1 MEGRVSMAMQND
13 VFEFGKSIFED
24 NVFSRIQKYLKS
36 IRKSPE
42 IPPVSK
48 NAIKESVS
56 ETEQCNMFND
66 YFICVFDK
74 QTFEMP
80 STFPTAQQTETNQ
93 SYTGTCL
100 EVTCFPE
107 RKQVNGI

>member
-1 MEGRVSMAMQND
+1 MEKD
-13 VFEFGKSIFED
+13 LFEFGKSIFEET
-24 NVFSRIQKYLKS
+24 VFSRKQKYLKS

-56 ETEQCNMFND
+56 ETGQCNMLND
-66 YFICVFDK
+66 YFISVFDK

-80 STFPTAQQTETNQ
+80 STTPTAQQTETNQ

-100 EVTCFPE
+100 EAACFPE